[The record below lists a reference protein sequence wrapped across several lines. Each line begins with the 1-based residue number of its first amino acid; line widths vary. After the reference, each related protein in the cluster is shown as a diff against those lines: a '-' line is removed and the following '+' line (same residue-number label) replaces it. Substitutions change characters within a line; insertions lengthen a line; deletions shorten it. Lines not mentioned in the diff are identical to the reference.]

1 MSDAIVVALIMM
13 LGQLVIALVN
23 LMVSRRTRNELRFY
37 GQQVNGRL
45 DQVVSQTAAASHAA
59 GHAQGVIDQK
69 AAAHTRRRTDRPT
82 GA

>member
-1 MSDAIVVALIMM
+1 VSDAIVVALIM
-13 LGQLVIALVN
+13 IAGNLAVAFVN
-23 LMVSRRTRNELRFY
+23 LVTARRTRRELHYY

-45 DQVVSQTAAASHAA
+45 DQVVSQTAAAAHAA